1 MGRLGSFYLWN
12 SYTYL
17 SSSISNSY
25 AGVAF
30 FVAPAEVGGHEE
42 RILLDIVMLA
52 IGAGAFVLLI
62 GYVALCERL

>member
-1 MGRLGSFYLWN
+1 M
-12 SYTYL
+12 
-17 SSSISNSY
+17 
-25 AGVAF
+25 
-30 FVAPAEVGGHEE
+30 APAEVGGHEE